1 MTKVMKKIFLALIVA
16 FLSLGITGCSK
27 TIVKDDTEFVIV
39 TTLYPTYE
47 FVNCIIEGQ
56 QNIGNNIKVN
66 LIVPYGTDSHNY
78 DPSLSDYLTI
88 SNADLF
94 IYTSDEMEPWAKG
107 LGLDKN
113 KVLNLYDAMIEK
125 YDDFEELQILQ
136 SEDLVNHE
144 HTHDDNHNHTGDS
157 HQHNSYKEG
166 NNFFEKI
173 LVKLTNFISLIF
185 PHKHSH
191 KYDPHFWTDMKYAEY
206 MVEVIYDALE
216 EKINDPYGTIK
227 KEMRKN
233 ADAYIDD
240 LRCLDRQFRSVAEQA
255 EDKTLFFG
263 SPFAF
268 YYFTIRY
275 EVDYVLTYA
284 TCSTEID
291 PSILVML
298 EVVEE
303 MEHHN
308 AKVVLSKEL
317 TSDDAAKTIA
327 EYAGGEVLEFHSG
340 HNISADQAGKTS
352 FLDIMQNN
360 VTVFAKALNVE
371 IYKIQEYNQIKGGV
385 GSVN

>member
-56 QNIGNNIKVN
+56 QNIGNNIKVE

-78 DPSLSDYLTI
+78 DPSLSDYLAI

-113 KVLNLYDAMIEK
+113 KVLNIYDAMIEK

-166 NNFFEKI
+166 NNFFEKKQI
-173 LVKLTNFISLIF
+173 YCAIPQRKKPKHCDIPRIS
-185 PHKHSH
+185 S
-191 KYDPHFWTDMKYAEY
+191 
-206 MVEVIYDALE
+206 
-216 EKINDPYGTIK
+216 
-227 KEMRKN
+227 
-233 ADAYIDD
+233 
-240 LRCLDRQFRSVAEQA
+240 
-255 EDKTLFFG
+255 
-263 SPFAF
+263 
-268 YYFTIRY
+268 
-275 EVDYVLTYA
+275 
-284 TCSTEID
+284 
-291 PSILVML
+291 
-298 EVVEE
+298 
-303 MEHHN
+303 
-308 AKVVLSKEL
+308 LSKHNQR
-317 TSDDAAKTIA
+317 TSHCQLQ
-327 EYAGGEVLEFHSG
+327 GNCSG
-340 HNISADQAGKTS
+340 H
-352 FLDIMQNN
+352 FF
-360 VTVFAKALNVE
+360 V
-371 IYKIQEYNQIKGGV
+371 
-385 GSVN
+385 